1 METQR
6 GAADFAPD
14 CHYSWKPDSG
24 PGGITSRG
32 YVRGEE
38 KTWEKQKLQ
47 GYDLPVGK
55 REREEAEAACKKAMN
70 LTGACYR
77 KAEKGD
83 ASNGVLSDAD
93 LIKMKE
99 ILKKSG
105 LTVSG
110 ADAYSTMEHWTKMD
124 RFLFKLPGSK
134 SRGDC
139 YVSDKSGR
147 WIKPDEIC
155 I

>member
-1 METQR
+1 
-6 GAADFAPD
+6 
-14 CHYSWKPDSG
+14 
-24 PGGITSRG
+24 
-32 YVRGEE
+32 
-38 KTWEKQKLQ
+38 
-47 GYDLPVGK
+47 
-55 REREEAEAACKKAMN
+55 MN

-110 ADAYSTMEHWTKMD
+110 ADAYSTMEHWKKMD
-124 RFLFKLPGSK
+124 RFLLKLPGSK

>member
-1 METQR
+1 
-6 GAADFAPD
+6 
-14 CHYSWKPDSG
+14 
-24 PGGITSRG
+24 
-32 YVRGEE
+32 
-38 KTWEKQKLQ
+38 
-47 GYDLPVGK
+47 
-55 REREEAEAACKKAMN
+55 MN

-110 ADAYSTMEHWTKMD
+110 ADAYSTMEHWK
-124 RFLFKLPGSK
+124 K
-134 SRGDC
+134 
-139 YVSDKSGR
+139 
-147 WIKPDEIC
+147 WIDFF
-155 I
+155 